1 MTFSINHYMTPIN
14 KNDIGQA
21 PRYFGSLWSG
31 TQFFRMS
38 HTDVLRKIASL
49 HVLSMF
55 WTLWTPR
62 MVLSKFWDTSTF
74 QMTIEKQFTPSKC
87 HTLTSHTD
95 KFLLFVFNYNLF
107 FFILI
112 MNYSILYIAMHKKS
126 SISFI
131 IKRIPNFDVTDWQE
145 DFELTVCD
153 ILIASKASVQTDINW
168 LYTFNKVIWAYFNH
182 LERKI
187 TKMGPQHK
195 TS

>member
-14 KNDIGQA
+14 NNDIGQA

-55 WTLWTPR
+55 WKLWTPR
-62 MVLSKFWDTSTF
+62 MVLSKFWDTPTF

-95 KFLLFVFNYNLF
+95 KFTVCLKSIVFNFNLF
-107 FFILI
+107 FSFWLWTTQHYTLPCTRNQVLVSKSRGYPILMSQTDKKILNWQCVTFWLPLKQVSKLILI
-112 MNYSILYIAMHKKS
+112 DCTPLIKFYGHTL
-126 SISFI
+126 I
-131 IKRIPNFDVTDWQE
+131 I
-145 DFELTVCD
+145 
-153 ILIASKASVQTDINW
+153 
-168 LYTFNKVIWAYFNH
+168 
-182 LERKI
+182 
-187 TKMGPQHK
+187 
-195 TS
+195 

>member
-1 MTFSINHYMTPIN
+1 MTPIN

-55 WTLWTPR
+55 WKLWTPR
-62 MVLSKFWDTSTF
+62 MVLSKFWDTPTF

-95 KFLLFVFNYNLF
+95 KFTVCLKSIVFNFNLF
-107 FFILI
+107 FSFWLWTTQYYTLPCTRNQVLVSKSWGYPISMSQTDKKILI
-112 MNYSILYIAMHKKS
+112 
-126 SISFI
+126 
-131 IKRIPNFDVTDWQE
+131 
-145 DFELTVCD
+145 ELTVCD